1 VVDVDGEL
9 VIDSAATALKS
20 HVVAHLDEIA
30 KFCGV
35 DVFLLGPKFASLSDG
50 VTRTLDAG
58 RDQRWRVAIYGDME
72 SAEHAKTRVLIF
84 IDRLVSS
91 MVISVVTTMLTPSQL
106 GRVVDGTMLELSLHT
121 VICGRSR
128 KNIKL
133 IESATNTAIYFP
145 PPFSQVYRYC
155 PAGAQRRNPE
165 EIFITGDTPQNIT
178 MAKRKIH
185 ELVSGIRLFMKD
197 AVVSAAKIDNILLTR
212 LDKVRK
218 IMETNGT
225 FIQFPALASQRNM
238 IRIQGVEGLHVERTV
253 RDIMSLVS
261 SPVITLLNSY

>member
-1 VVDVDGEL
+1 VN
-9 VIDSAATALKS
+9 
-20 HVVAHLDEIA
+20 
-30 KFCGV
+30 
-35 DVFLLGPKFASLSDG
+35 
-50 VTRTLDAG
+50 
-58 RDQRWRVAIYGDME
+58 
-72 SAEHAKTRVLIF
+72 
-84 IDRLVSS
+84 
-91 MVISVVTTMLTPSQL
+91 TMLTPLQL

-128 KNIKL
+128 KNVKL

-165 EIFITGDTPQNIT
+165 EIFITGDTPQNIA

-261 SPVITLLNSY
+261 SHGIPLLCSY

>member
-1 VVDVDGEL
+1 
-9 VIDSAATALKS
+9 
-20 HVVAHLDEIA
+20 
-30 KFCGV
+30 
-35 DVFLLGPKFASLSDG
+35 
-50 VTRTLDAG
+50 
-58 RDQRWRVAIYGDME
+58 M
-72 SAEHAKTRVLIF
+72 
-84 IDRLVSS
+84 
-91 MVISVVTTMLTPSQL
+91 
-106 GRVVDGTMLELSLHT
+106 VDGTMLELSLHT
-121 VICGRSR
+121 VICGRAR

-165 EIFITGDTPQNIT
+165 EIFITGDTPKNIA
-178 MAKRKIH
+178 MAKQKIH
-185 ELVSGIRLFMKD
+185 ELVTRTRIFMKD
-197 AVVSAAKIDNILLTR
+197 AVVSAAKIDSILLGR

-253 RDIMSLVS
+253 RDVMSLVS
-261 SPVITLLNSY
+261 SKDVKSVNIC

>member
-1 VVDVDGEL
+1 
-9 VIDSAATALKS
+9 
-20 HVVAHLDEIA
+20 
-30 KFCGV
+30 
-35 DVFLLGPKFASLSDG
+35 
-50 VTRTLDAG
+50 
-58 RDQRWRVAIYGDME
+58 
-72 SAEHAKTRVLIF
+72 
-84 IDRLVSS
+84 
-91 MVISVVTTMLTPSQL
+91 
-106 GRVVDGTMLELSLHT
+106 MLELSLHT

-155 PAGAQRRNPE
+155 PAGAQRRNPD
-165 EIFITGDTPQNIT
+165 EIFITGDSQADIT
-178 MAKRKIH
+178 MAKQKIH
-185 ELVSGIRLFMKD
+185 ELVSRVRIFMKD
-197 AVVSAAKIDNILLTR
+197 AVVSAAKIDSILLSR

-238 IRIQGVEGLHVERTV
+238 IRIQGIEGLHVERTV

-261 SPVITLLNSY
+261 ITCS